1 MGKAFLSHS
10 SKDKSFVKKVAD
22 DLGSA
27 LCHYDERTFEPS
39 GESAG
44 EILEA
49 LNNSRVFVLFLSK
62 NSLAS
67 SWVEKEILYAKHLF
81 FSGQIKEV
89 SIFPLDETARD
100 KLDPWLR
107 PFVVQTLR
115 SPTLAALRIRSQID
129 TGQHTHPARFIG
141 RDAPLSELKDRLTEH
156 SLNKHSAILLSGING
171 IGKRRLAKRAYED
184 LFPFLPRHWIEIEL
198 GNYEG
203 ESVLYE
209 RLLELFTAP
218 TDWESAKT
226 TTDNFLN
233 LTAHERTNAL
243 SKLLYEV
250 ETSKQVIVL
259 ILTHEGINAEGNL
272 ADWLLSAMRA
282 TKTSYPVLAVS
293 SPRSPS
299 PRAINS
305 IPDIPYIKVNSLE
318 ERHARQ
324 LFDLLCEDLGLS
336 VPEHIR
342 HKVISLVGGHPALL
356 ELSAKLIKQVG
367 AERFNIDINSNDG
380 KSALDE
386 YVERAVSF
394 IKPSTLEK
402 IMILLID
409 ELGGATPEDLIFC
422 LSTSTDDSA
431 DLSKTLAKIID
442 FGLIE
447 ESGGELRAATHVN
460 LVTRRWRNDRSLRD
474 PLSKARKKL
483 IEILDEALTLEGGS
497 YVAIR
502 APIAAAIREDGDF
515 QHALISKPLLAA
527 QQLRVARRLYDERDL
542 ISAAEKAR
550 KAYEN
555 RLALSDD
562 AEIEALRILGL
573 SGARLRDDDL
583 KIFSYTELERINSA
597 KAKKILSFIHG
608 FEKRLSGNFKDAEQ
622 YLRAALDKG
631 GSGDFHILRELA
643 AALLE
648 QGKPQEAEQFARG
661 ALRIAP
667 TNPYV
672 LDILVA
678 CLIDRFKETPRNLDL
693 ENEIDELITR
703 LQRSDERERQTF
715 STRREISF
723 AMAKGDILKAKIL
736 LESDHSSRNKI
747 WHKGLMAECLQR
759 TGDPR
764 AALALLDGLHRPPT
778 QKASDETLVQF
789 SLIRRV
795 RILSLAETG
804 RFDEAVN
811 EYERALSYLESELR
825 DSLKRELIV
834 EIARSPG
841 KKSEKVTKF
850 ASGGKG
856 D

>member
-10 SKDKSFVKKVAD
+10 SKDKIYVKKVAD
-22 DLGSA
+22 ELGSA

-49 LNNSRVFVLFLSK
+49 LDNSSVFVLFLSK
-62 NSLAS
+62 NALDSP
-67 SWVEKEILYAKHLF
+67 WVEKEIFYAKHLF

-100 KLDPWLR
+100 RLDSWLR

-115 SPTLAALRIRSQID
+115 SPSLAALRIRSQID
-129 TGQHTHPARFIG
+129 SEQHSHPARFIG
-141 RDAPLSELKDRLTEH
+141 RDTPLSELKDRLTEN
-156 SLNKHSAILLSGING
+156 SPNKTSAILLSGVNG

-184 LFPFLPRHWIEIEL
+184 LFPFLPKHWIEIEL

-209 RLLELFTAP
+209 RLLELFATP
-218 TDWESAKT
+218 TDWESARAK
-226 TTDNFLN
+226 TDNFLS
-233 LTAHERTNAL
+233 LSQQERTAEL
-243 SKLLYEV
+243 SKLLYEI
-250 ETSKQVIVL
+250 EASKQVIVL
-259 ILTHEGINAEGNL
+259 IFTHEGINAEGNL
-272 ADWLLSAMRA
+272 ADWLLSAMRT
-282 TKTSYPVLAVS
+282 TKTSYPVLTVS
-293 SPRSPS
+293 SPRAPS
-299 PRAINS
+299 PRALS
-305 IPDIPYIKVNSLE
+305 SLTDIPYIKINSLE
-318 ERHARQ
+318 EKYARQ
-324 LFDLLCEDLGLS
+324 LFELLCEDLNINA
-336 VPEHIR
+336 PEHIKQ
-342 HKVISLVGGHPALL
+342 KVISLVGGHPGLL

-367 AERFNIDINSNDG
+367 PERFNIEINSSEG

-394 IKPSTLEK
+394 IKPTTLEK

-422 LSTSTDDSA
+422 LSTSSNDSA
-431 DLSKTLAKIID
+431 ELSRTLAKIID

-447 ESGGELRAATHVN
+447 ESGGELRTETHLS
-460 LVTRRWRNDRSLRD
+460 LVTRRWRNDKSLRD
-474 PLSKARKKL
+474 ALSQARRKL
-483 IEILDEALTLEGGS
+483 IEILDEALSLEGGS
-497 YVAIR
+497 YIAIR
-502 APIAAAIREDGDF
+502 GPIAAAIREDGEF

-542 ISAAEKAR
+542 IPAAEKAK

-573 SGARLRDDDL
+573 SGARLRNDEL
-583 KIFSYTELERINSA
+583 KTFSYAELERINSE
-597 KAKKILSFIHG
+597 KAKKISSFIHG

-622 YLRAALDKG
+622 YLRAALNRG

-643 AALLE
+643 ASLLE
-648 QGKPQEAEQFARG
+648 QGKPQEAEQYARG

-672 LDILVA
+672 LDILTA
-678 CLIDRFKETPRNLDL
+678 CLIDRFKEAPKNIDL
-693 ENEIDELITR
+693 EDEIDDLIIR
-703 LQRSDERERQTF
+703 LKRSDEREHQTF
-715 STRREISF
+715 SIRRETSF
-723 AMAKGDILKAKIL
+723 EMARANYQKAKIL
-736 LESDHSSRNKI
+736 LESDHSNRNKI
-747 WHKGLMAECLQR
+747 WHKGLMAECLQK
-759 TGDPR
+759 TGNPR
-764 AALALLDGLHRPPT
+764 AALELLDGLHRPPT
-778 QKASDETLVQF
+778 QGTSDEALVQF
-789 SLIRRV
+789 ALIRRV

-804 RFDEAVN
+804 RFDEAVH
-811 EYERALSYLESELR
+811 EYEKASTFLESELR
-825 DSLKRELIV
+825 QALKRELIG

-841 KKSEKVTKF
+841 KKSDTVRQF
-850 ASGGKG
+850 AITG
-856 D
+856 